1 MDINTEL
8 TYVTCIYDDL
18 FTTEFGGRPDPA
30 WRRYY
35 FGIESS
41 TKMLAPIVIFTWP
54 HNVTKVQTHY
64 KNFLGEERFNKQI
77 KVIAFDLYDSPFYE
91 LIKSIKTY
99 EQGYGNDRSYDL
111 VIAKFIFLQKVTE
124 LNYFDS
130 KYVFWIDAGL
140 SHSAL
145 FPHKYLD
152 KSTYDKQWTE
162 CSLFTPSVVTE
173 SIKRCKNTILFLRC
187 NAVGHWLPP
196 ELVNWKKMSEEHLWY
211 IVGGYF
217 GGPIQEVKELCLKTM
232 AEFVEHIKVNNVL
245 LLEEQVLTIHVSFN
259 YDKYVYESFDRWY
272 HEDSG
277 DWVKPHIIN
286 KKSFYRIFE
295 EFNNI

>member
-35 FGIESS
+35 FGLESS

-54 HNVTKVQTHY
+54 HNVTKVETHY
-64 KNFLGEERFNKQI
+64 KNFLGEEQFNKQI
-77 KVIAFDLYDSPFYE
+77 KVMAFDLYQSPFYE

-99 EQGYGNDRSYDL
+99 EQGYKSDRSYDL
-111 VIAKFIFLQKVTE
+111 TIAKFIFLQKVIE
-124 LNYFDS
+124 LNCFNSNYI
-130 KYVFWIDAGL
+130 FWMDAGL

-145 FPHKYLD
+145 FPYKYLD
-152 KSTYDKQWTE
+152 NTVHDKKWTE

-173 SIKRCKNTILFLRC
+173 SVKRAKDNILFLKC
-187 NAVGHWLPP
+187 NSVGHGLPP
-196 ELVNWKKMSEEHLWY
+196 DLINRKKLNEEQLWY
-211 IVGGYF
+211 IIGGYF
-217 GGPIQEVKELCLKTM
+217 GGPKEKMKELCSTIM
-232 AEFVEHIKVNNVL
+232 SEFVNHIKVNNIL
-245 LLEEQVLTIHVSFN
+245 FLEEQVLTIHVSFN
-259 YDKYVYESFDRWY
+259 DEQYVYETFDMWY

-277 DWVKPHIIN
+277 EWVRPYIIN
-286 KKSFYRIFE
+286 KKSFYKIFE
-295 EFNNI
+295 EFNGI